1 MFKRQALG
9 TDETRMNSE
18 ADLETASAD
27 TDRQLCCTMTS
38 VLLRLVRD
46 AGGEAAVTA
55 LLERSGAKHDAP
67 YLENIDNW
75 ISLDEACALLG
86 AGAVQTGDAKFARRV
101 GEETLNQH
109 AGTQAATLLRSL
121 GSVEAILQVVAQSA
135 AKVSTVSEMDAVE
148 VRPGHAVI
156 RAMARGGIT
165 RRPVHCEWTAGLLSG
180 TPILFGLPLAQVE
193 ETECQAR
200 GDAHCSYT
208 LSWDAERAAAA
219 ADPQQRVTALE
230 AQMAAMSERLQSAY
244 ATASDLVSIEDLDT
258 VLHRIVERAAN
269 AVRAPSHVLAVHT
282 EPGAEPQVYSHGI
295 DPRAALTLARTTLEH
310 GAPPGNS
317 TLVVEVTSSRRRYG
331 QLIAHNPAAI
341 AFFPQDREM
350 LGLYAKHA
358 AAVLDTAVAL
368 QESAQRHSQ
377 VNLLLSLSEALAQTG
392 TSEEVAKRLA
402 EAIPE
407 VVDCD
412 RMGVWLWDDSA
423 ERLTSLSVWGRE
435 PEQAAYLLG
444 LTISPKDTPRL
455 ASMAADPQPVFLD
468 QSTDDPFV
476 RQLMATLDAVV
487 LAVIPIVARGV
498 FLGALS
504 VAVTERP
511 QRLQADGELIE
522 QLTGVAALAAPAI
535 QNARLVDELQHNASH
550 DGLTGLLNLVGFRH
564 HIDRALTDVSP
575 GHRHV
580 GLLFIDL
587 NDFKLVNDT
596 FGHEGGDE
604 LLRQAATRLRAIGRD
619 EDRVARLG
627 GDEFAIILADV
638 DREDQVRA
646 AEQRV
651 RVAFAEPFPLGG
663 LSASVGASVGGV
675 VWPEDGRTVQ
685 RAGQARRC
693 GDVSGQVRTS
703 TDVEGRAP
711 SRSSVT
717 TRDPEVQ

>member
-135 AKVSTVSEMDAVE
+135 AKVSTVSEMTAVE

-200 GDAHCSYT
+200 GDAHCSYS

-269 AVRAPSHVLAVHT
+269 VVRAPSHVLAVNT

-377 VNLLLSLSEALAQTG
+377 VNLLLSLSEALARTG

-468 QSTDDPFV
+468 QSTDDPFL

-511 QRLQADGELIE
+511 QRLQPDGELIE

-575 GHRHV
+575 GHDHV

-587 NDFKLVNDT
+587 NGFKLVNDT

-604 LLRQAATRLRAIGRD
+604 LLRQAATRLRAISRD

-627 GDEFAIILADV
+627 GDEFAIILSHV
-638 DREDQVRA
+638 HREDQVRA

-651 RVAFAEPFPLGG
+651 RVAFAEPFPLDG

-675 VWPEDGRTVQ
+675 VWPEDGRTVNELVR
-685 RAGQARRC
+685 RADAAMYQ
-693 GDVSGQVRTS
+693 DKSGHRQTS
-703 TDVEGRAP
+703 KSGTEPLVGHHA
-711 SRSSVT
+711 
-717 TRDPEVQ
+717 

>member
-1 MFKRQALG
+1 
-9 TDETRMNSE
+9 
-18 ADLETASAD
+18 
-27 TDRQLCCTMTS
+27 
-38 VLLRLVRD
+38 
-46 AGGEAAVTA
+46 
-55 LLERSGAKHDAP
+55 
-67 YLENIDNW
+67 
-75 ISLDEACALLG
+75 
-86 AGAVQTGDAKFARRV
+86 
-101 GEETLNQH
+101 
-109 AGTQAATLLRSL
+109 
-121 GSVEAILQVVAQSA
+121 
-135 AKVSTVSEMDAVE
+135 
-148 VRPGHAVI
+148 
-156 RAMARGGIT
+156 
-165 RRPVHCEWTAGLLSG
+165 
-180 TPILFGLPLAQVE
+180 
-193 ETECQAR
+193 
-200 GDAHCSYT
+200 
-208 LSWDAERAAAA
+208 
-219 ADPQQRVTALE
+219 
-230 AQMAAMSERLQSAY
+230 MAAMSERLQSAY

-331 QLIAHNPAAI
+331 QLIAHYPAAI

-412 RMGVWLWDDSA
+412 RMGVWLWDDSDREA
-423 ERLTSLSVWGRE
+423 DIPVCMGTRARAGRVPAGTDDL
-435 PEQAAYLLG
+435 PE
-444 LTISPKDTPRL
+444 DTPRL

-468 QSTDDPFV
+468 ESTDDPFV

-511 QRLQADGELIE
+511 QRLQPDGELIE

-575 GHRHV
+575 GHEHV

-675 VWPEDGRTVQ
+675 VWPEDGRTVNELVR
-685 RAGQARRC
+685 RADAAMYQDKSGHRQAGEGHRAARRSPRVTRANAVAPRRRRPRAVC
-693 GDVSGQVRTS
+693 QFTPHAPVLYYLSCQMRHLRLACVTVSYCQHPKVPGSASIATS
-703 TDVEGRAP
+703 RAHWFIARL
-711 SRSSVT
+711 SQRC
-717 TRDPEVQ
+717 